1 MATATEEVAP
11 VVAEVP
17 APEKV
22 EEVKEA
28 GAVEAPEK
36 VEEEPKP
43 AAEEGKK
50 AEEADGKKPEEVEKK
65 VKKPR
70 SRKPKSAGPHHPPY
84 FEMIKEA
91 ILSQDGKAGASPY
104 AIAKHMGEKHRDV
117 LPANYRKVL
126 AVQLR
131 NFAAKGRLV
140 KVKASFKLAAAEEK
154 KPAAA
159 MARAKAPAAGKR
171 KRAAASAAPAKK
183 KKPAAPAEA
192 KKARAK
198 RARKAAPAPAQPMP
212 KPKQAARPV
221 RAAVARKAAN
231 KASA

>member
-1 MATATEEVAP
+1 MATATEEAAPAAVVAP
-11 VVAEVP
+11 
-17 APEKV
+17 APDKV
-22 EEVKEA
+22 DEVKEA
-28 GAVEAPEK
+28 GVVEAAEK
-36 VEEEPKP
+36 VEEAPMP

-50 AEEADGKKPEEVEKK
+50 TEDGETKKAEEGKKAR
-65 VKKPR
+65 KPR

-91 ILSQDGKAGASPY
+91 IMAQDGGKVGASPY

-154 KPAAA
+154 KAAA
-159 MARAKAPAAGKR
+159 AKAKKAAPAKR
-171 KRAAASAAPAKK
+171 KRAAAPPPAK

-192 KKARAK
+192 RKARAK

-212 KPKQAARPV
+212 KPKEQGRPV
-221 RAAVARKAAN
+221 RAAVATKAAN

>member
-1 MATATEEVAP
+1 
-11 VVAEVP
+11 
-17 APEKV
+17 
-22 EEVKEA
+22 
-28 GAVEAPEK
+28 
-36 VEEEPKP
+36 
-43 AAEEGKK
+43 
-50 AEEADGKKPEEVEKK
+50 
-65 VKKPR
+65 
-70 SRKPKSAGPHHPPY
+70 
-84 FEMIKEA
+84 MIKEA

-104 AIAKHMGEKHRDV
+104 AIAKHMEERHRDV

-154 KPAAA
+154 K
-159 MARAKAPAAGKR
+159 
-171 KRAAASAAPAKK
+171 AASAAKAKPTPAAAAPKRKRTAAPAAAAKK

-212 KPKQAARPV
+212 KPKQQQTRPV
-221 RAAVARKAAN
+221 RAAVAKKAAAN

>member
-1 MATATEEVAP
+1 MATAAEEAAPAVA
-11 VVAEVP
+11 VAP

-22 EEVKEA
+22 AEVKEA
-28 GAVEAPEK
+28 AAVETPEK
-36 VEEEPKP
+36 VEEAPKP
-43 AAEEGKK
+43 AEGEGKK
-50 AEEADGKKPEEVEKK
+50 AEDGEEKKAEAGKKAR
-65 VKKPR
+65 KPR

-104 AIAKHMGEKHRDV
+104 AIAKHMEEKHRDV

-154 KPAAA
+154 KAASATKAKPTPAPAAA
-159 MARAKAPAAGKR
+159 APKR
-171 KRAAASAAPAKK
+171 KRTAV
-183 KKPAAPAEA
+183 PAA
-192 KKARAK
+192 
-198 RARKAAPAPAQPMP
+198 
-212 KPKQAARPV
+212 
-221 RAAVARKAAN
+221 AAN

>member
-1 MATATEEVAP
+1 MATATEEAAP
-11 VVAEVP
+11 AVVVAP

-22 EEVKEA
+22 DEVKEA

-36 VEEEPKP
+36 MEEAPKP
-43 AAEEGKK
+43 AAQGKK
-50 AEEADGKKPEEVEKK
+50 AEDGEAKKAEEVKK
-65 VKKPR
+65 TKKPR

-91 ILSQDGKAGASPY
+91 ILAQDGGKVGASPY

-154 KPAAA
+154 KAAA
-159 MARAKAPAAGKR
+159 AKAKKPAPAPSKR
-171 KRAAASAAPAKK
+171 KRAAAPA

-192 KKARAK
+192 RKARAK

-212 KPKQAARPV
+212 KPKQQEQGRPV

>member
-1 MATATEEVAP
+1 
-11 VVAEVP
+11 
-17 APEKV
+17 
-22 EEVKEA
+22 
-28 GAVEAPEK
+28 
-36 VEEEPKP
+36 
-43 AAEEGKK
+43 
-50 AEEADGKKPEEVEKK
+50 
-65 VKKPR
+65 
-70 SRKPKSAGPHHPPY
+70 
-84 FEMIKEA
+84 MIKAA

-140 KVKASFKLAAAEEK
+140 KVKASFRLAEAEEK
-154 KPAAA
+154 KVASAAKAKAAPVAAA
-159 MARAKAPAAGKR
+159 KR
-171 KRAAASAAPAKK
+171 KRAPAPAAPAKK

-192 KKARAK
+192 RKARAK

-212 KPKQAARPV
+212 KAKQQQTTRSV
-221 RAAVARKAAN
+221 RAAVAKKAAAN